1 MEALKILVVDDD
13 MMCRQMAEFILKQ
26 GGHDVHL
33 VQSGDGA
40 ISALERNDFAL
51 VLLDVDMPGKNG
63 VETLKA
69 IRKMPGRMNNVPV
82 IFLTADA
89 SPDTVTSAASLNAAG
104 YIKKP
109 FLPQDL
115 LARVDKVLISNTNF
129 D

>member
-26 GGHDVHL
+26 GGHQVYS

-40 ISALERNDFAL
+40 ISALEKNDYAL

-63 VETLKA
+63 VETLRS
-69 IRKMPGRMNNVPV
+69 IRQMDGRMKDVPV
-82 IFLTADA
+82 IFLTAD
-89 SPDTVTSAASLNAAG
+89 SSTDTVKSAAMLGAAG

-109 FLPQDL
+109 FHPQDL
-115 LARVDKVLISNTNF
+115 LTRVDKVLISNTSF